1 MKKLFLLIILSAG
14 LDAAAQ
20 RIIDLSNPENVDII
34 RQNFYIVGNESFS
47 NLQYVK
53 VIEGS
58 PFYSD
63 NWMKGTVYFDDGTGY
78 TGLYLKIDMLKGD
91 IHFRAEDDKAMII
104 QAKLKEVVLTDT
116 VTGKSHHFMNSA
128 SWKNN
133 DIYNGWYQLLV
144 KGNASLYKLNRKI
157 MRENKL
163 YGSSTTEQQ
172 IETKPQYVLVYKEA
186 VYPVKKWKELPE
198 ILKDKKSD
206 IANFIKDKDM
216 EGKTDADYI
225 NVVEYF
231 NGL

>member
-1 MKKLFLLIILSAG
+1 MKKFFLLIIISAG

-20 RIIDLSNPENVDII
+20 RVVDLSKPENINII
-34 RQNFYIVGNESFS
+34 RQNFYIVGNEPFS

-53 VIEGS
+53 VIEGT

-104 QAKLKEVVLTDT
+104 QAKLKGVVLTDT
-116 VTGKSHHFMNSA
+116 VTGNSHHFVNSA
-128 SWKNN
+128 FWENN
-133 DIYNGWYQLLV
+133 DINNGWYQLIV

-172 IETKPQYVLVYKEA
+172 IETKPQYLLVYKQA
-186 VYPVKKWKELPE
+186 AFPVKKWKEIPE
-198 ILKDKKSD
+198 ILQDKKIE
-206 IANFIKDKDM
+206 IADFIKRRDM
-216 EGKTDADYI
+216 EGKTDADYV
-225 NVVEYF
+225 NVVEYY

>member
-1 MKKLFLLIILSAG
+1 MKKFFLLIIISAG

-20 RIIDLSNPENVDII
+20 RVVDLSKPENINII
-34 RQNFYIVGNESFS
+34 RQNFYIVGNEPFS

-53 VIEGS
+53 VIEGT

-116 VTGKSHHFMNSA
+116 VTGNSHHFVNSA
-128 SWKNN
+128 FWENN
-133 DIYNGWYQLLV
+133 DIYNGWYQLIV

-172 IETKPQYVLVYKEA
+172 IETKPQYLLVYKQA
-186 VYPVKKWKELPE
+186 AFPVKKWKEIPE
-198 ILKDKKSD
+198 ILQDKKIE
-206 IANFIKDKDM
+206 IADFIKRRDM
-216 EGKTDADYI
+216 EGKTDADYV
-225 NVVEYF
+225 NVVEYY